1 MIKDFRPG
9 CHTVNESLQVND
21 LIHSIEET
29 TLMDMPITK
38 VIEVLEQSRGRN
50 TEVTVKFHHMVNM
63 NLEINQTR
71 VKKLLPQRDNIG
83 RSDEGV
89 CVEKQPFLPA
99 TGNHYHNVLVLGDA
113 VYSTEVM
120 DILCNVSPND
130 DHFDSKN
137 LLTQRCLDDG
147 WQPVEE
153 KTDND
158 TLDGLECEYVVTML
172 NHHIVDMQFSPMNL
186 LQHIFLKPSGVFVL
200 VVALDSFLDDPYSE
214 YAKMQSM
221 LSLINAHACPTGTH
235 VIVVGVYHNINEAE
249 ATDVVRAI
257 TDVIRKFPATNNLIV
272 DCDKAKSLVFMYK
285 YQSADYRAIKSR
297 LQLMVKNCINAY
309 YKHLE
314 HNNQYYIP
322 RQWPVVRQQMLQM
335 SVERPILPLKELDQ
349 PIKEHCSMENSGHPY
364 IKLLKILQEYS
375 PAVIFGE
382 FLHVLYIEIGR
393 FSICNMQKYYCL

>member
-1 MIKDFRPG
+1 
-9 CHTVNESLQVND
+9 
-21 LIHSIEET
+21 
-29 TLMDMPITK
+29 MDMPITK
-38 VIEVLEQSRGRN
+38 VIEVLEQSSGRN
-50 TEVTVKFHHMVNM
+50 TEVTVKFHHMINM
-63 NLEINQTR
+63 NLDINQSR

-89 CVEKQPFLPA
+89 YVEKQPFLPA

-113 VYSTEVM
+113 VYSKEVM
-120 DILCNVSPND
+120 SILCDLIPSDN
-130 DHFDSKN
+130 HFDSKT
-137 LLTQRCLDDG
+137 LLVQCCLDDG

-153 KTDND
+153 KTNSD
-158 TLDGLECEYVVTML
+158 TLDSLECEYVVTML

-186 LQHIFLKPSGVFVL
+186 VQHIFLKPSGVSVL

-214 YAKMQSM
+214 YSKMESI
-221 LSLINAHACPTGTH
+221 LTLINAHACPRGTH
-235 VIVVGVYHNINEAE
+235 VIVVGVYHNISETEATE
-249 ATDVVRAI
+249 VVQTITDVV
-257 TDVIRKFPATNNLIV
+257 KKSPATNNLIV

-285 YQSADYRAIKSR
+285 SQSADYRAIKSH

-309 YKHLE
+309 YRRLE

-349 PIKEHCSMENSGHPY
+349 PIKEHCSMENNGHPY

-375 PAVIFGE
+375 PAHIFG
-382 FLHVLYIEIGR
+382 
-393 FSICNMQKYYCL
+393 KYLFDC